1 MSTHAITDVAVIL
14 KPEDDVAIAKRE
26 IAAGSVLEDAD
37 GRLEVRQDIRP
48 GHKVARRA
56 RRARR
61 AGDSV
66 RRYGQ
71 VIGFATRD
79 IAAGDHVH
87 SHNLGG
93 RPGGLGQA
101 DQERAV
107 RRRRGGVRPLDHR
120 PRAVRDHESRRPW
133 R

>member
-87 SHNLGG
+87 SHNLVSC
-93 RPGGLGQA
+93 L
-101 DQERAV
+101 
-107 RRRRGGVRPLDHR
+107 
-120 PRAVRDHESRRPW
+120 
-133 R
+133 